1 MTRIKIQGMSCR
13 HCVQAVT
20 NVLSDM
26 DGITN
31 VKVSL
36 ENNEAVFDSSEEVD
50 MDRVK
55 QAIQEAGYKVVE

>member
-1 MTRIKIQGMSCR
+1 MIRIKIQGMSCQ

-20 NVLSDM
+20 NALSDM

-36 ENNEAVFDSSEEVD
+36 ENSEAVFNSSEEAD
-50 MDRVK
+50 MEKIK
-55 QAIQEAGYKVVE
+55 QTIEEAGYKVVE

>member
-1 MTRIKIQGMSCR
+1 MTRIKIQGMSCQ

-20 NVLSDM
+20 NALSDL

-36 ENNEAVFDSSEEVD
+36 ENNEAVFDSSEDVD
-50 MDRVK
+50 MK
-55 QAIQEAGYKVVE
+55 KIAQTIEEAGYKVVD

>member
-1 MTRIKIQGMSCR
+1 MIRIKIQGMSCQ

-20 NVLSDM
+20 NALSDM

-36 ENNEAVFDSSEEVD
+36 ENNEAVFDSSEEAD
-50 MDRVK
+50 MEKIRQTIEK
-55 QAIQEAGYKVVE
+55 AGYKVVE

>member
-1 MTRIKIQGMSCR
+1 MTRIKIQGMSCQ

-20 NVLSDM
+20 NALSDL

-36 ENNEAVFDSSEEVD
+36 ENNEAVFDSSEDVD
-50 MDRVK
+50 MEK
-55 QAIQEAGYKVVE
+55 IAQTIQEAGYKVID

>member
-1 MTRIKIQGMSCR
+1 MIRIKIQGMSCQ

-20 NVLSDM
+20 NALSDM

-36 ENNEAVFDSSEEVD
+36 ENNEAVFNSSEEAD
-50 MDRVK
+50 MEKIK
-55 QAIQEAGYKVVE
+55 QTIEEAGYKVVE